1 MTPEYGTIDFRTT
14 QRQHGKKK
22 NVTIP
27 LTTCTDRQIKKAL
40 EGAQAFEKL
49 DTAAFICPPED
60 FAFEL
65 GGNFYDTESVFAYAQ
80 LDIKPCEPTATQK
93 CASKEDTEHFR
104 RYGTLKVFY
113 KDVQADL
120 NNISMTR
127 NVPFR

>member
-80 LDIKPCEPTATQK
+80 LDIKSCEPTATQNVL
-93 CASKEDTEHFR
+93 
-104 RYGTLKVFY
+104 LK
-113 KDVQADL
+113 KIL
-120 NNISMTR
+120 NILGDMAH
-127 NVPFR
+127 